1 MAYRNGT
8 YIAFHANGTNIPID
22 SDIKYFN
29 LLKAWTAK
37 TDDDF
42 SLINSHDK
50 TSAVRDTSLRTT
62 LQNRLRERL
71 RNSKHLLLIIGE
83 TTKYDTDWVPH
94 EIEYAVDNCNIPI
107 IVAYTGEEYIL
118 DPKKYSYLW
127 PKALKDR
134 IENGKASCIHIPFKK
149 EPLKDAISQFSHNN
163 KPKGGGLGYYSIE
176 SYKHFGIDIK

>member
-8 YIAFHANGTNIPID
+8 YIAFHAEGTNIPTD
-22 SDIKYFN
+22 SDMKYYN

-37 TDDDF
+37 ADDDF

-50 TSAVRDTSLRTT
+50 THAVRDTSLKIT

-83 TTKYDTDWVPH
+83 TTKNDKDWVPH

-107 IVAYTGEEYIL
+107 IVAYTDKEYIL
-118 DPKKYSYLW
+118 DPKKYSHLW

-149 EPLKDAISQFSHNN
+149 EPLKDAISQFSHDK
-163 KPKGGGLGYYSIE
+163 KPKGGGLGFYSSE
-176 SYKHFGIDIK
+176 AYQAFGIPIK